1 MTAGGDIFGT
11 ENSRL
16 DVFAEKIFV
25 GIGRHCSIWRQV
37 AALGAHDDFVTI
49 ETFRGK
55 LPDGR
60 ADTALAALKPV
71 VNGGVDHVDAALDRR
86 DGRCGIALIG
96 FCVRLSEVGA
106 DSDRGEHHSL
116 RFSKMTVGGAAR
128 KLLRVTYRSFFGG
141 GFAHDAPSG
150 DGAGPGAGFV
160 SASLAFGASRREHAR
175 RILR

>member
-1 MTAGGDIFGT
+1 QPPRSSLFPYTDALPIF
-11 ENSRL
+11 
-16 DVFAEKIFV
+16 
-25 GIGRHCSIWRQV
+25 
-37 AALGAHDDFVTI
+37 
-49 ETFRGK
+49 
-55 LPDGR
+55 
-60 ADTALAALKPV
+60 AALKPV
-71 VNGGVDHVDAALDRR
+71 VNGGVDHIDAALDRR

-106 DSDRGEHHSL
+106 DSDGREDQPVSL
-116 RFSKMTVGGAAR
+116 SKMALGGAAR
-128 KLLRVTYRSFFGG
+128 KLLRVTCGSFFGG